1 MELPFGVSRMLA
13 LLPEPGDV
21 LDVGCGSGRLTAAL
35 AERGWAAT
43 GIDTSDSSLAVA
55 EGRSPAVTWRWADMN
70 DPLPFA
76 DGSFDAVVSR
86 LSLMI
91 ARDPAAT
98 LAEERRLLRPGGRIV
113 TAVWAE
119 VPANAWFGHPRTA
132 VANALGPDRARF
144 ARRFGQL
151 GTADELAS
159 VHRAGGFTGVEVEVV
174 ADALEFASP
183 AAHWRSMVSTIG
195 HFERLDDTLTHDER
209 EAVIAELARI
219 TAAQPEL
226 SRTQLI
232 AHAPKGE

>member
-1 MELPFGVSRMLA
+1 
-13 LLPEPGDV
+13 
-21 LDVGCGSGRLTAAL
+21 
-35 AERGWAAT
+35 
-43 GIDTSDSSLAVA
+43 
-55 EGRSPAVTWRWADMN
+55 MN

-98 LAEERRLLRPGGRIV
+98 LADERRLLRPGGRIV

-195 HFERLDDTLTHDER
+195 QLRAAGRNPQARRARGGDRRARPDHRGSAGALANAADR
-209 EAVIAELARI
+209 PRAE
-219 TAAQPEL
+219 
-226 SRTQLI
+226 
-232 AHAPKGE
+232 G